1 MRKTWLVG
9 LTLCLSVPLMGHDM
23 FLVLQDH
30 DVPSNSEVTVELF
43 NGTFDKS
50 ENSIDRDRMTDVSV
64 VDGSGETRHPHTSQW
79 RESDNITYLD
89 FTTGDPGTYVVGVS
103 TGTRMIALSAE
114 DFNEYLKHDGVLD
127 VLAAREQEGILD
139 QPARERYSKHVK
151 TILQVGDTVTD
162 SHLQLLAYPIEI
174 VPQTNP
180 AELQVGDTLRVL
192 VAEEGQPVAEQRVY
206 ASYEGFHQHEDDG
219 GHQEAVKTRT
229 DNRGVAE
236 IDISH
241 AGRWY
246 VRLIRMVPVNDADAD
261 YESNWATLTFQVR

>member
-1 MRKTWLVG
+1 MRSRWIVG
-9 LTLCLSVPLMGHDM
+9 VAMLLSVPLMGHDM
-23 FLVLQDH
+23 FLVLQNH
-30 DVPSNSEVTVELF
+30 DVAANSEVTVELY

-64 VDGSGETRHPHTSQW
+64 VDGTGETRHQHTSQW

-103 TGTRMIALSAE
+103 TGSRMIELSAE

-127 VLAAREQEGILD
+127 VLAEREEEGILD

-151 TILQVGDTVTD
+151 TILQVGEGATD

-180 AELQVGDTLRVL
+180 AELQAGDTLRVL
-192 VAEEGQPVAEQRVY
+192 VVEEGQPIAGQRVY
-206 ASYEGFHQHEDDG
+206 ASYEGFHQHSDDG

-229 DNRGVAE
+229 DSRGVAE
-236 IDISH
+236 IDISRS
-241 AGRWY
+241 GRWF
-246 VRLIRMVPVNDADAD
+246 VRLIRMVPVDEADAD